1 MAAPRQDLPSLTPLR
16 GIAAL
21 AVILGHL
28 GGPQGWAKDPILFAI
43 IGRGYLAVDLFFV
56 LSGFVLAHVHGGAA
70 ASGLSIRFV
79 GRFLWARFARL
90 YPTYAAVTLLVAA
103 MSVAAGGPSAGALA
117 TNLAMAQVPWTSAP
131 SLVFVAW
138 SVSAEWNAYL
148 LFPVAAPLLLRC
160 GARLGFALYAA
171 MGIAILAAASLQ
183 WFGPWGGVITGWGA
197 LARAVPQFLMGML
210 LYRAYRAGF
219 LRGLWASDLMLAAI
233 AAGIAAV
240 VALGLG
246 DGVAVMLFPPLIL
259 AAVSNRGA
267 GGRMLNARPLR
278 WLGDI
283 SYSLYLTQVF
293 VFAAIWRVAP
303 TPVAKL
309 LGPWEAALAGTLLA
323 LAVGALFHRTVEEPA
338 RPHPPA
344 RAPRNP
350 RRPLA
355 GSAGAGLAISPAA
368 RTSPGA
374 PLATARSGDIGRT
387 SCWATARASCSAP

>member
-1 MAAPRQDLPSLTPLR
+1 VKRAFPAAKRASAHKIYRARVKKAPAPWQPRAKTCPPSRRCAASRRWPLSSVISAARKAGPRTPSSS
-16 GIAAL
+16 
-21 AVILGHL
+21 
-28 GGPQGWAKDPILFAI
+28 PSS
-43 IGRGYLAVDLFFV
+43 GYLAVDLFFV

-246 DGVAVMLFPPLIL
+246 DGVAAMLFPPLIL

-338 RPHPPA
+338 RILLRALPETLAARWREA
-344 RAPRNP
+344 RA
-350 RRPLA
+350 
-355 GSAGAGLAISPAA
+355 
-368 RTSPGA
+368 
-374 PLATARSGDIGRT
+374 
-387 SCWATARASCSAP
+387 RA